1 MAPVL
6 SKARAMV
13 KDEGSCAC
21 GPMKARPFLAA
32 LAAVAA
38 LLMSLAVAAWWLLLQ
53 HGPLALQAQP
63 LQLPLA
69 ARFVPRTAPLSLHW
83 LVGPDQPAAYAR
95 AVAPPRQRRAAAA
108 ALDRL
113 RDGAFAAAGLDYPSE
128 LAPWLGNES
137 SLALLTPPADQGPPG
152 WVLALRSRD
161 SAGARRFL
169 QRFWQTRSLAGTDLQ
184 ISSYRGMGLISGRGA
199 LIGQEPQP
207 LATALINDELV
218 LIASGRGA
226 LEQAL
231 DVSQIDELN
240 QAASAPLQQAVGRL
254 GQGVA
259 LLTARPD
266 AMQRWLGLPLSSAA
280 GGAPQGLQELVAA
293 LQPAGSGVVVEAL
306 AQVRGPLSPR
316 SLGGGAQLLQ
326 AVQQPSRSLALLS
339 DPASLLAPPAD
350 GEPADAWSALLGPAL
365 DHALSALSG
374 PLPALLAAADQG
386 PLLWADQAEG
396 WLLGTPPATPSLEAV
411 QQGLEADGY
420 SLSPLQSHGQ
430 TLQAWTRLRSRP
442 VKGNPDQLQAELAG
456 ARAIEGAWAW
466 WGQGLAVLQ
475 QQHEGHRPPEERL
488 AQLQALEMPAAPV
501 QWAVD
506 GPLARSLLARWTPWR
521 LLTTLSS
528 TALAP
533 VVDGAAIGLEAD
545 GPQALHLRGRLELR
559 G

>member
-1 MAPVL
+1 
-6 SKARAMV
+6 MV
-13 KDEGSCAC
+13 KDEGSCAF

-32 LAAVAA
+32 LSSAA
-38 LLMSLAVAAWWLLLQ
+38 LLLLSLGVAAWWLMLQ

-83 LVGPDQPAAYAR
+83 LMGPEEPAAYAR

-113 RDGAFAAAGLDYPSE
+113 RDAAFAAAGLDYASE
-128 LAPWLGNES
+128 LAPWLGNQS
-137 SLALLTPPADQGPPG
+137 SLALLTPPVDQGPPG

-161 SAGARRFL
+161 SEGARRFL

-184 ISSYRGMGLISGRGA
+184 ISSYRGIGLISGRGA

-240 QAASAPLQQAVGRL
+240 QGASPSLQQAVARL
-254 GQGVA
+254 GHGVA

-266 AMQRWLGLPLSSAA
+266 AMQRWLGLPVAVNE
-280 GGAPQGLQELVAA
+280 APLPEVLQELVAV
-293 LQPAGSGVVVEAL
+293 LQPAGRAVVVEAL
-306 AQVRGPLSPR
+306 AEVRQPLRSR

-326 AVQQPSRSLALLS
+326 AVQQPARSLALLS
-339 DPASLLAPPAD
+339 SPASLLAPSAEDDPVD
-350 GEPADAWSALLGPAL
+350 PWSALLGPAL
-365 DHALSALSG
+365 EGALSAWSG
-374 PLPALLAAADQG
+374 PLPALVAAAADG
-386 PLLWADQAEG
+386 PLLLADQADG
-396 WLLGTPPATPSLEAV
+396 WLLGTPLLNPSLEVV
-411 QQGLEADGY
+411 QQSLEADGY
-420 SLSPLQSHGQ
+420 SLSPLESHGQ
-430 TLQAWTRLRSRP
+430 TVQAWTRLRSRP

-456 ARAIEGAWAW
+456 ARAMEGAWAW

-475 QQHEGHRPPEERL
+475 QQREGHRPPADRL
-488 AQLQALEMPAAPV
+488 AQLEALQTPEAPV
-501 QWAVD
+501 QWAGD
-506 GPLARSLLARWTPWR
+506 AGLARSLLARWTPWR
-521 LLTTLSS
+521 LLNTLSS
-528 TALAP
+528 MPLEP
-533 VVDGAAIGLEAD
+533 VVEGAAVSVEAD
-545 GPQALHLRGRLELR
+545 GPQVLHLRGRLELR